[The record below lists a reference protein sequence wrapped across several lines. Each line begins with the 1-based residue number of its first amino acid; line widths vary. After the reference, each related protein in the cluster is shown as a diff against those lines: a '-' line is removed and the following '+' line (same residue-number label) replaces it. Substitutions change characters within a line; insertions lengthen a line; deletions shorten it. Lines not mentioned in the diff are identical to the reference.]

1 MCGIVGILARR
12 LPSRQVLERAC
23 HALRHRGPDDSGLWM
38 DAEAGV
44 ALGHRRLA
52 IIDVS
57 PAGAQPMSSATGR
70 WVIALNGEIY
80 NHVNLR
86 KELETTGKGQAWRG
100 HSDTETLLA
109 CIEAWGVEATLQ
121 ASVGMFAF
129 AAWDRQAR
137 RLILARDRFGEKPL
151 YYGLGGG
158 ALLFASELKALRVF
172 PEFSGEIDRE
182 ALALYMYYNAVPGS
196 RCIYAGFAKLKPG
209 SWIELGLDVPE
220 SGSLPQAR
228 VYWSA
233 FDRVKAGLDSPLSFS
248 SDEDAADRLEAVLRE
263 SIAGQM
269 IADVPLGALLS
280 GGIDSSTIVALMQSQ
295 ASKPIRTF
303 SIGFHDE
310 AYNEAHYAKAVAA
323 HLGTEHTELYVTPA
337 DALAVIPRLP
347 AIYDEPFADSSQIP
361 TYLVSALTRQHV
373 TVALSGDGGDEVF
386 GGYNRYFLATS
397 LWRRTRRL
405 PVGARR
411 FFASRINAVS
421 PGNWDRLFST
431 LNPILPK
438 RFRLSLAGDKLHKGA
453 AVLGAPT
460 GESLYRQLNSH
471 WQFDEV
477 VVGIDGD
484 LSRGTMGLDLPDLT
498 EQMMALDAVSYLP
511 DDILVKVDRAA
522 MAVSLET
529 RVPFLDHRVFE
540 FAWRLPR
547 NLKIRGGQGKW
558 ILRQVLDRYVPR
570 SLIERP
576 KMGFGVPIYD
586 WLRGPL
592 KGWAEDLLDESL
604 LRAQGYFR
612 PAPIRKKWNE
622 HLSGQ
627 RNWQYH
633 LWDVLMFQA
642 WLQAEGR

>member
-1 MCGIVGILARR
+1 MCGIVGILARQ

-23 HALRHRGPDDSGLWM
+23 QALRHRGPDDSGIWM
-38 DAEAGV
+38 DEAAGV

-52 IIDVS
+52 IIDLS
-57 PAGAQPMSSATGR
+57 PAGAQPMRSATGR
-70 WVIALNGEIY
+70 WVLALNGEIY
-80 NHVNLR
+80 NHGTLR
-86 KELETTGKGQAWRG
+86 KTLETTGNGQAWRG

-109 CIEAWGVEATLQ
+109 CVEAWGVEAALK

-129 AAWDRQAR
+129 AAWDRQAQ

-151 YYGLGGG
+151 YYGLSGG
-158 ALLFASELKALRVF
+158 ALLCASELKALRVF
-172 PEFSGEIDRE
+172 PEFSAEIDRE

-196 RCIYAGFAKLKPG
+196 RCIYTGFSKLLPG
-209 SWIELGLDVPE
+209 SWIELGLDALE
-220 SGSLPQAR
+220 SGSLPQPR
-228 VYWSA
+228 IYWSA
-233 FDRVKAGLDSPLSFS
+233 FDRVKAGLDSPLTFS
-248 SDEDAADRLEAVLRE
+248 SDEEAADQLQAVLRQAV
-263 SIAGQM
+263 AGQM

-280 GGIDSSTIVALMQSQ
+280 GGIDSSTIVAMMQSQ
-295 ASKPIRTF
+295 SSKPIKTF
-303 SIGFHDE
+303 SIGFHDPV
-310 AYNEAHYAKAVAA
+310 YNEAHHAKAVAA
-323 HLGTEHTELYVTPA
+323 HLGTEHTELYVTPS

-386 GGYNRYFLATS
+386 GGYNRYFLATAF
-397 LWRRTRRL
+397 WRRTRRL
-405 PVGARR
+405 PLAARR
-411 FFASRINAVS
+411 LLASTITALP
-421 PGNWDRLFST
+421 PGKWDRLFSS
-431 LNPILPK
+431 LSPVLPK
-438 RFRLSLAGDKLHKGA
+438 RLRLTLAGDKLHKGA
-453 AVLGAPT
+453 AVLDAQT
-460 GESLYRQLNSH
+460 GEALYRKLNSH

-477 VVGIDGD
+477 VVGINGE
-484 LSRGTMGLDLPDLT
+484 LSKGTTGIDLPELT
-498 EQMMALDAVSYLP
+498 EQMMALDTVSYLP

-547 NLKIRGGQGKW
+547 SLKYRGGQGKW
-558 ILRQVLDRYVPR
+558 ILRQVLDRWVPR
-570 SLIERP
+570 ALIERP

-592 KGWAEDLLDESL
+592 KGWAEDLLDESR
-604 LRAQGYFR
+604 LRAQGYFQST
-612 PAPIRKKWNE
+612 PIRKKWAE

-642 WLQAEGR
+642 WLEAQER